1 MILKII
7 KIFLL
12 LLVIVALC
20 VSCETKKNCGGM
32 KYHNDDVKRGL
43 AH

>member
-1 MILKII
+1 MKLKRI

-12 LLVIVALC
+12 LLFVAVIC
-20 VSCETKKNCGGM
+20 VSCSTGSRCM